1 MIFLSYDFALND
13 SAKNLLIWIE
23 ITKSL
28 SQTNTAMFR
37 RLSNIF
43 RGFLGLFVS
52 GLEKRNPE
60 ALLELEKENLR
71 KQIAQF
77 NQGLSAH
84 AGLCEKLISQVK
96 RQEAE
101 EQDLKA
107 KAAANLRAGNQR
119 LAGEIALE
127 LQRVRRELADNRAQL
142 GDAEKTYKELVLSR
156 DIAIKTARSK
166 IESLRKDLDSMK
178 MNKALAEMNEMASG
192 MLTTIGG
199 SGDTLDRLHQMVEE
213 ENTKAAGRA
222 RVARD
227 SIDTTRFQEKAAE
240 REALEDIALADL
252 AAELGMAVPS
262 NAPPATTEVRKEM
275 TPE

>member
-1 MIFLSYDFALND
+1 MLNRI
-13 SAKNLLIWIE
+13 SNL
-23 ITKSL
+23 
-28 SQTNTAMFR
+28 
-37 RLSNIF
+37 F
-43 RGFLGLFVS
+43 RGFLSLFIS
-52 GLEKRNPE
+52 GLEKKNPE
-60 ALLELEKENLR
+60 ALLENEKENLR

-84 AGLCEKLISQVK
+84 AGLCEKLIAQVK
-96 RQEAE
+96 RQERE

-127 LQRVRRELADNRAQL
+127 LQRIRRDLADNRSQL
-142 GDAEKTYKELVLSR
+142 GDAEKTYQELVMSR
-156 DIAIKTARSK
+156 DTAIKTARDK
-166 IESLRKDLDSMK
+166 IETLRKDLDSLK

-199 SGDTLDRLHQMVEE
+199 SGDTLNRLQEMVED

-227 SIDTTRFQEKAAE
+227 SLDTTRFKEQASE
-240 REALEDIALADL
+240 REAMEDLALADL
-252 AAELGMAVPS
+252 AAELGVAVPG
-262 NAPPATTEVRKEM
+262 APTQAASPEVKREM

>member
-1 MIFLSYDFALND
+1 
-13 SAKNLLIWIE
+13 
-23 ITKSL
+23 
-28 SQTNTAMFR
+28 MFR

-77 NQGLSAH
+77 NQGLATH

-107 KAAANLRAGNQR
+107 KATANIRAGNQR

-127 LQRVRRELADNRAQL
+127 LQRIRKDLADNRSQL
-142 GDAEKTYKELVLSR
+142 ADAEKTYKDLVMSR
-156 DIAIKTARSK
+156 DTAIKSARDK
-166 IESLRKDLDSMK
+166 IETLRKDLDSMK

-192 MLTTIGG
+192 MLTQIGG

-227 SIDTTRFQEKAAE
+227 SLDTTRFKEKASE

-252 AAELGMAVPS
+252 AAELGMALPS
-262 NAPPATTEVRKEM
+262 NAATQAAPAEVKKEM
-275 TPE
+275 NPQ

>member
-1 MIFLSYDFALND
+1 
-13 SAKNLLIWIE
+13 
-23 ITKSL
+23 
-28 SQTNTAMFR
+28 MFR
-37 RLSNIF
+37 RLSNLF
-43 RGFLGLFVS
+43 RGFLGLFIS

-60 ALLELEKENLR
+60 ALLALEQENLR
-71 KQIAQF
+71 TQIAQF
-77 NQGLSAH
+77 NQGLATH

-107 KAAANLRAGNQR
+107 KAAANLRAGNAR

-127 LQRVRRELADNRAQL
+127 LQRIRKDLADNRSQL
-142 GDAEKTYKELVLSR
+142 TDAEKTYKDLVMSR
-156 DIAIKTARSK
+156 DTAIKSARTK

-192 MLTTIGG
+192 MLTQIGG

-227 SIDTTRFQEKAAE
+227 SLDTTRFKEKASE

-252 AAELGMAVPS
+252 AAELGMAVPGTATPAA
-262 NAPPATTEVRKEM
+262 APTEVKKDM
-275 TPE
+275 TPQ

>member
-1 MIFLSYDFALND
+1 
-13 SAKNLLIWIE
+13 
-23 ITKSL
+23 
-28 SQTNTAMFR
+28 MFR

-43 RGFLGLFVS
+43 RGFLGLFIS

-77 NQGLSAH
+77 NQGLSSH
-84 AGLCEKLISQVK
+84 AGLCEKLIAQVK
-96 RQEAE
+96 RQETE
-101 EQDLKA
+101 EASLKA

-127 LQRVRRELADNRAQL
+127 LQRIRKDLADNRSQL
-142 GDAEKTYKELVLSR
+142 TDAEKTYKELVMSR
-156 DIAIKTARSK
+156 DTAMKVARDK

-192 MLTTIGG
+192 MLTQIGG
-199 SGDTLDRLHQMVEE
+199 SGDTLDRLHTMVEE

-227 SIDTTRFQEKAAE
+227 SIDTTRFKEKASE

-252 AAELGMAVPS
+252 AAELGMSVP
-262 NAPPATTEVRKEM
+262 APETPAATGEVKKEM
-275 TPE
+275 NPQ

>member
-1 MIFLSYDFALND
+1 MLNRI
-13 SAKNLLIWIE
+13 SNL
-23 ITKSL
+23 
-28 SQTNTAMFR
+28 
-37 RLSNIF
+37 F
-43 RGFLGLFVS
+43 RGFLSLFIS
-52 GLEKRNPE
+52 GLEKKNPE
-60 ALLELEKENLR
+60 ALLENEKENLR

-84 AGLCEKLISQVK
+84 AGLCEKLIAQVK
-96 RQEAE
+96 RQERE

-127 LQRVRRELADNRAQL
+127 LQRIRRDLADNRSQL
-142 GDAEKTYKELVLSR
+142 GDAEKTYKELVMSR
-156 DIAIKTARSK
+156 DTAIKTARDK
-166 IESLRKDLDSMK
+166 IETLRKDLDSLK

-199 SGDTLDRLHQMVEE
+199 SGDTLNRLHEMVED

-227 SIDTTRFQEKAAE
+227 SLDTTRFKEQASE
-240 REALEDIALADL
+240 REAMEDLALADL
-252 AAELGMAVPS
+252 AAELGMAIPK
-262 NAPPATTEVRKEM
+262 APTQAASPKMKREM

>member
-1 MIFLSYDFALND
+1 
-13 SAKNLLIWIE
+13 
-23 ITKSL
+23 
-28 SQTNTAMFR
+28 MFR

-43 RGFLGLFVS
+43 RGFLGLFIS

-71 KQIAQF
+71 TQIAQF
-77 NQGLSAH
+77 NQGLSTH
-84 AGLCEKLISQVK
+84 AGLCEKLIAQVK

-107 KAAANLRAGNQR
+107 KAAANLRAGNAR

-127 LQRVRRELADNRAQL
+127 LQRLRKDLADNRAQL
-142 GDAEKTYKELVLSR
+142 TDAEKTYKDLVMSR
-156 DIAIKTARSK
+156 DTAIKSARDK
-166 IESLRKDLDSMK
+166 IETLRKGLDSMK
-178 MNKALAEMNEMASG
+178 MNRALAEMNEMASG
-192 MLTTIGG
+192 MLTQIGG

-227 SIDTTRFQEKAAE
+227 SLDTTRFKEKASE

-252 AAELGMAVPS
+252 AAELGMSVPG
-262 NAPPATTEVRKEM
+262 AATPATTPAEVKKEM
-275 TPE
+275 SPQ

>member
-1 MIFLSYDFALND
+1 
-13 SAKNLLIWIE
+13 
-23 ITKSL
+23 
-28 SQTNTAMFR
+28 MFR

-71 KQIAQF
+71 VQIGQF
-77 NQGLSAH
+77 NKGLVAH
-84 AGLCEKLISQVK
+84 AALCQKLMDQVK
-96 RQEAE
+96 GQEAE

-119 LAGEIALE
+119 LAGEVALE
-127 LQRVRRELADNRAQL
+127 LQRVRKDLADNRAQL
-142 GDAEKTYKELVLSR
+142 GDAEKTYQELVSSR
-156 DIAIKTARSK
+156 ETAIRSANAK
-166 IESLRKDLDSMK
+166 IESLRKDLDNLK

-192 MLTTIGG
+192 MLGQIGG
-199 SGDTLDRLHQMVEE
+199 SGDTLDRLHQMVQE
-213 ENTKAAGRA
+213 ENAKAAGRS

-227 SIDTTRFQEKAAE
+227 TVGADRFKEQAAE
-240 REALEDIALADL
+240 REALADMALADL

-262 NAPPATTEVRKEM
+262 SGSEPTTDVKKEM
-275 TPE
+275 TPQ

>member
-1 MIFLSYDFALND
+1 
-13 SAKNLLIWIE
+13 
-23 ITKSL
+23 
-28 SQTNTAMFR
+28 MFR

-52 GLEKRNPE
+52 GLEKRSPE

-71 KQIAQF
+71 KQVTQF
-77 NQGLSAH
+77 NQGLAAH

-101 EQDLKA
+101 ESDMKA
-107 KAAANLRAGNQR
+107 KAVANLRAGNQR

-127 LQRVRRELADNRAQL
+127 LQRIRKDLADNRAQL
-142 GDAEKTYKELVLSR
+142 NDAEKTYQQLVSSR
-156 DIAIKTARSK
+156 DTAIKSARAK

-252 AAELGMAVPS
+252 AAELGLGVPGAA
-262 NAPPATTEVRKEM
+262 APVTNPEIKKDM